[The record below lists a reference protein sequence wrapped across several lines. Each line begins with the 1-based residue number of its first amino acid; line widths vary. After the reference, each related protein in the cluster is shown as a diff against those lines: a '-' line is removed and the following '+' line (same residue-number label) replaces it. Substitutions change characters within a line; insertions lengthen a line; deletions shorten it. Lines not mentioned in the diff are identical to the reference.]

1 MRQRNTTSRP
11 KYEKRWKVYDRSR
24 RNRSGYKR
32 KSWTFRVVRSPQIL
46 VKALKLT
53 GAYCT
58 VIFLRLDKSI
68 DPVDL
73 VHRICVDAQ
82 NKPEIKRSRW
92 IRRMTPITSIRK
104 TLSVDLTA
112 FAEEIIK
119 PHFHAG
125 QGPRKFAIRPSIRSN
140 NIIKRDHLIK
150 TIADVVGPE
159 HKVDLTNYDL
169 MILVDV
175 FQNTIGMSVV
185 GSDYDKLKR
194 FNLAELYHATANPKN
209 PPERLQD

>member
-53 GAYCT
+53 GAYESCCT

-104 TLSVDLTA
+104 TLSVDLTT
-112 FAEEIIK
+112 FAEEIVK
-119 PHFHAG
+119 PYFHAG
-125 QGPRKFAIRPSIRSN
+125 QGPRKVSSRSLTRSFTCIHPS
-140 NIIKRDHLIK
+140 
-150 TIADVVGPE
+150 
-159 HKVDLTNYDL
+159 
-169 MILVDV
+169 
-175 FQNTIGMSVV
+175 
-185 GSDYDKLKR
+185 
-194 FNLAELYHATANPKN
+194 
-209 PPERLQD
+209 RLQEIFWR

>member
-1 MRQRNTTSRP
+1 MIELPNEEGEATRGGDGLDETEKYDIEAQIRKEVEGLRP
-11 KYEKRWKVYDRSR
+11 QSTKQKRVQAK
-24 RNRSGYKR
+24 
-32 KSWTFRVVRSPQIL
+32 
-46 VKALKLT
+46 KLDVP
-53 GAYCT
+53 CL
-58 VIFLRLDKSI
+58 IFLRLDKSI

-125 QGPRKFAIRPSIRSN
+125 QGPRKVSSRSLTRSFTYIHPS
-140 NIIKRDHLIK
+140 
-150 TIADVVGPE
+150 
-159 HKVDLTNYDL
+159 
-169 MILVDV
+169 
-175 FQNTIGMSVV
+175 
-185 GSDYDKLKR
+185 
-194 FNLAELYHATANPKN
+194 
-209 PPERLQD
+209 RLQEIF